1 MKLERWQKQ
10 RKLTDLEL
18 ARKAGVS
25 TATIYRV
32 KTKKEEKKAKKPHY
46 GPMDQMAAALECD
59 VWDIDEFRDVLREKV
74 YRDAEK
80 VGAPPQVI
88 DEADQMA
95 EMFNIAV
102 SDEGTVQQAAYRLMG
117 DIIAYL
123 DRSGRTDLIDRAFRE
138 RQT

>member
-1 MKLERWQKQ
+1 MRLKRIQGT
-10 RKLTDLEL
+10 RGLTDRAL
-18 ARKAGVS
+18 AKAADVARCTVYRAKTGQVS
-25 TATIYRV
+25 RPYVMGRIA
-32 KTKKEEKKAKKPHY
+32 
-46 GPMDQMAAALECD
+46 GALGCE
-59 VWDIDEFRDVLREKV
+59 VWDIDEFRDALLKEV

-123 DRSGRTDLIDRAFRE
+123 DRSGRTDLIDRAIRE